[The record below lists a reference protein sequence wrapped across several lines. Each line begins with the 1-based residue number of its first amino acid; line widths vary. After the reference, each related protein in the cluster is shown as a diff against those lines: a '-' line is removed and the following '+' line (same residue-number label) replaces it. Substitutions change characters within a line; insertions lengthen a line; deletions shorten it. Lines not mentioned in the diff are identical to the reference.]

1 MAWWGWLVLALV
13 VGALLLGA
21 GLLYRLR
28 EVRRAGTPV
37 ILRALPAE
45 SDRGWRH
52 GSVHYTEYALV
63 YYRLSALLPGP
74 TLALPR
80 GLVEVRSR
88 RSPEGTEA
96 EIMDPDVVVLQV
108 HVSGTGPSGG
118 DYEIAMAPILVT
130 ALSSWLESRPP
141 RRSRRR
147 GARD

>member
-1 MAWWGWLVLALV
+1 MCI
-13 VGALLLGA
+13 
-21 GLLYRLR
+21 R
-28 EVRRAGTPV
+28 
-37 ILRALPAE
+37 
-45 SDRGWRH
+45 DRH